1 MEDNS
6 SPRALHFDLE
16 LEKIK
21 GAKSIMKTKQL
32 KPYLMLWSTQTLSA
46 LGSGMTSYALVL
58 WLYLRSGSALKTALL
73 SVCSYAPYVIMSI
86 FAGALSD
93 RWNKK
98 RTMLVCD
105 LLAALSTVIVFLL
118 IKADALN
125 VWHLYILNALNGLM
139 NTIQQPAS
147 EVAVTLLI
155 PKDYYQKT
163 SGLRSFSQSLNSIL
177 TPILAT
183 ALFAFAGIGSVIA
196 VDLITFAVAFLTLLF
211 FIHIPESDVLKPAEE
226 KLLTAARKG
235 IIWLRENPLI
245 LTLILYLACINLVA
259 SIYDAALPA
268 MVLSKQN
275 GGETVLG
282 FVNTCVGIATLA
294 GSVLVTLLP
303 APKNRIRV
311 ISLTLLLSMSS
322 ENFLLA
328 FGKTPLIWCI
338 GAVLGWLFI
347 PVMNANLDVI
357 FRSSIPL
364 DMQGRVYSCRN
375 TLQFFT
381 IPIGFLL
388 GGLFVDNVFEPL
400 MAAQPANSILVS
412 LFGENKGAGA
422 AMLFFIIGIAG
433 VLVCLIFNLKLR
445 KYKWCENT
453 ISK

>member
-1 MEDNS
+1 
-6 SPRALHFDLE
+6 
-16 LEKIK
+16 
-21 GAKSIMKTKQL
+21 MKKEQL
-32 KPYLMLWSTQTLSA
+32 KPYLMLWSTQALSA
-46 LGSGMTSYALVL
+46 LGSGMTSYALIL

-73 SVCSYAPYVIMSI
+73 SVSSYAPYVIMSI

-98 RTMLVCD
+98 RTMLICD

-118 IKADALN
+118 IKADALST
-125 VWHLYILNALNGLM
+125 WHLYVLNALNGLM
-139 NTIQQPAS
+139 NTIQQPVS
-147 EVAVTLLI
+147 EVAATLLI
-155 PKDYYQKT
+155 PKGYYQKT

-183 ALFAFAGIGSVIA
+183 ALFAFAGIDLVIA
-196 VDLITFAVAFLTLLF
+196 IDLMTFVFAFVTLLL
-211 FIHIPESDVLKPAEE
+211 FIRIPESNTSKQAKE
-226 KLLTAARKG
+226 KLLAAARKG
-235 IIWLRENPLI
+235 LMWLKENPLI

-268 MVLSKQN
+268 MLLSKQN

-282 FVNTCVGIATLA
+282 IVNTCVGIATLA

-303 APKNRIRV
+303 APKNRVKV
-311 ISLTLLLSMSS
+311 ISLALLVSMSS

-328 FGKTPLIWCI
+328 FGKTPFIWCI

-357 FRSSIPL
+357 LRSSIPL

-381 IPIGFLL
+381 IPIGFLM
-388 GGLFVDNVFEPL
+388 GGLFVDKVFEPL
-400 MAAQPANSILVS
+400 MAAQPANSLLVS
-412 LFGENKGAGA
+412 LFGENKGSGV
-422 AMLFFIIGIAG
+422 AMLFFVIGIAG
-433 VLVCLIFNLKLR
+433 ILVCLIFNLMLQ
-445 KYKWCENT
+445 KYKWSENA
-453 ISK
+453 ISR

>member
-1 MEDNS
+1 
-6 SPRALHFDLE
+6 
-16 LEKIK
+16 
-21 GAKSIMKTKQL
+21 MKKEQL
-32 KPYLMLWSTQTLSA
+32 KPYLMLWSTQALSA

-58 WLYLRSGSALKTALL
+58 WLYLRSGSALETALL
-73 SVCSYAPYVIMSI
+73 SVSSYAPYVIMSI

-118 IKADALN
+118 IKADALSA
-125 VWHLYILNALNGLM
+125 WHLYVLNALNGLM

-147 EVAVTLLI
+147 EVAATLLI

-163 SGLRSFSQSLNSIL
+163 SGLRSFSQSLKSIL

-183 ALFAFAGIGSVIA
+183 ALFAFAGIDLVIA
-196 VDLITFAVAFLTLLF
+196 VDLMTFAIAFLTLLL
-211 FIHIPESDVLKPAEE
+211 FIRIPESDVSKQAKE

-235 IIWLRENPLI
+235 IVWLRENPLI
-245 LTLILYLACINLVA
+245 LTLILYLAFINLVA
-259 SIYDAALPA
+259 SIYNAALPA
-268 MVLSKQN
+268 MLLSKQN

-282 FVNTCVGIATLA
+282 FVNTCIGIATLA

-303 APKNRIRV
+303 VPKNRIKV

-328 FGKTPLIWCI
+328 FGKIPLIWCI

-347 PVMNANLDVI
+347 PLMNANLDVI

-388 GGLFVDNVFEPL
+388 GGLLVDKVFEPL
-400 MAAQPANSILVS
+400 MAAQSVGSLLVS
-412 LFGENKGAGA
+412 LFGENKGSGA
-422 AMLFFIIGIAG
+422 AMLFFVIGIAG
-433 VLVCLIFNLKLR
+433 VLVCLIFNFRLR
-445 KYKWCENT
+445 KYKWSENI
-453 ISK
+453 IS